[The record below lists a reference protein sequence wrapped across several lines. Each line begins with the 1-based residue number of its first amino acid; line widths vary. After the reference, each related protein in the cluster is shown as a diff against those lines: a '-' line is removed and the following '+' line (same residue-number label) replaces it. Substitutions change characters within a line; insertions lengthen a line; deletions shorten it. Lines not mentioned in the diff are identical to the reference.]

1 MPANRIAKLRR
12 AAGYSQRGLMR
23 RIAELSKGTITSPSY
38 LATIG
43 RGRQS
48 ASPHFEGI
56 AARALDCNVFAF
68 QGQPRLVTTTEHI
81 AKADSW
87 WPLSHRL
94 RCAATARQRDSLS
107 ESWGG

>member
-12 AAGYSQRGLMR
+12 NAGYSQRGLMR
-23 RIAELSKGTITSPSY
+23 RIGELSKGTITSPSY

-107 ESWGG
+107 EGWGG